1 MLDVFFGG
9 LGRIISADPLA
20 GRMKA
25 VIVGGVAGGA
35 SAAARLRR
43 LDESAEIV
51 MLERTGYV
59 SYANCGLPYYVGGVI
74 TDRGK
79 LTLQTPQSFA
89 SRFDVDAR
97 VLSEA
102 VSIDR
107 AAKKVHVR
115 NLADGTEYDES
126 YDYLILSPGAKAMRP
141 DIEGLDDPR
150 VMTMRTV
157 EDTLAMR
164 SFIEDRS
171 PRTAVVCGGGF
182 IGLEV
187 AENLCGMGIKVTV
200 VQRPDHVLP
209 TLDRDMAADL
219 HHCIRSH
226 GIDLA
231 LGESLE
237 GLDTS
242 GDLKVKLKS
251 GRVLEADMAVIAL
264 GVVPDTGIAKDA
276 GLELGV
282 KGTIVTDS
290 HMRTSDPSIYAVGDA
305 VQVRNFVSGLEANIA
320 LAGPANRQGRIAA
333 DNIAGLDSEYRGSM
347 GSSVIKVFEMTAAST
362 GLTEKA
368 AQAAGVPYEKVYTYS
383 ASHASYYPGARNMQV
398 KVLFDPASGR
408 IVGAQIVGYEGVD
421 KRIDVIATA
430 IYAGLSVEDLAQ
442 LDLAYAPPY
451 SSAKDPVNYAGFV
464 ACNVMSGRL
473 RQFYWDQ
480 LPSKLSDPSATVLDV
495 RTPKEFSQSHLEG
508 VLHIPVDDLR
518 ARMAE
523 VPRGKP
529 VYVMCHSGL
538 RSYIACMILS
548 QEGYECYNLAGGY
561 RFYSS
566 VARDMPV
573 GSPTDYPCG
582 ISNS

>member
-1 MLDVFFGG
+1 
-9 LGRIISADPLA
+9 
-20 GRMKA
+20 MKA

-51 MLERTGYV
+51 MFERTGYV

-74 TDRGK
+74 TDKGK

-97 VLSEA
+97 VLSDV
-102 VSIDR
+102 VSVDR
-107 AAKKVHVR
+107 VAKKVHVR
-115 NLADGTEYDES
+115 NLADGSEYDES
-126 YDYLILSPGAKAMRP
+126 YDYLILSPGARAMRP
-141 DIEGLDDPR
+141 DIEGMDDPR

-157 EDTLAMR
+157 EDTFAMR

-226 GIDLA
+226 SIDLL

-242 GDLKVKLKS
+242 GELKVRLKS

-264 GVVPDTGIAKDA
+264 GVVPDTVIAKDA
-276 GLELGV
+276 GLELGI
-282 KGTIVTDS
+282 KGAIVTDS

-305 VQVRNFVSGLEANIA
+305 VQVRNFVSGLEASIA

-333 DNIAGLDSEYRGSM
+333 DNIAGLDSEYKGSM

-368 AQAAGVPYEKVYTYS
+368 ARAAGVPYEKVYTYS

-480 LPSKLSDPSATVLDV
+480 LPSKLSDPAVTVLDV
-495 RTPKEFSQSHLEG
+495 RTPKEFAQSHLEG

-523 VPRGKP
+523 IPKGKP
-529 VYVMCHSGL
+529 VYAICHSGL
-538 RSYIACMILS
+538 RSYIACMMLS

>member
-1 MLDVFFGG
+1 
-9 LGRIISADPLA
+9 
-20 GRMKA
+20 MKA

-51 MLERTGYV
+51 MFERTGYV

-74 TDRGK
+74 TDKGK

-97 VLSEA
+97 VLSDV
-102 VSIDR
+102 VSVDR

-115 NLADGTEYDES
+115 NLADGSEYDES
-126 YDYLILSPGAKAMRP
+126 YDYLILSPGARAMRP
-141 DIEGLDDPR
+141 DIEGMDDPR

-157 EDTLAMR
+157 EDTFAMR

-226 GIDLA
+226 GIDLL

-242 GDLKVKLKS
+242 GELKVRLKS

-264 GVVPDTGIAKDA
+264 GVVPDTVIAKDA
-276 GLELGV
+276 GLELGI
-282 KGTIVTDS
+282 KGAIVTDS

-305 VQVRNFVSGLEANIA
+305 VQVRNFVSGLEASIA

-333 DNIAGLDSEYRGSM
+333 DNIAGLDSEYKGSM

-368 AQAAGVPYEKVYTYS
+368 ARAAGVPYEKVYTYS

-480 LPSKLSDPSATVLDV
+480 LPSKLSDPAVTVLDV
-495 RTPKEFSQSHLEG
+495 RTSKEYAQSHLEG

-523 VPRGKP
+523 IPKGKP
-529 VYVMCHSGL
+529 VYAICHSGL
-538 RSYIACMILS
+538 RSYIACMMLS

-582 ISNS
+582 VSNN

>member
-1 MLDVFFGG
+1 
-9 LGRIISADPLA
+9 
-20 GRMKA
+20 MKA

-51 MLERTGYV
+51 MFERTGYV

-74 TDRGK
+74 TDKGK

-97 VLSEA
+97 VLSDV
-102 VSIDR
+102 VSVDR

-115 NLADGTEYDES
+115 NLADGSEYDES
-126 YDYLILSPGAKAMRP
+126 YDYLILSPGARAMRP
-141 DIEGLDDPR
+141 DIEGMDDPR

-157 EDTLAMR
+157 EDTFAMR

-226 GIDLA
+226 GIDLL

-242 GDLKVKLKS
+242 RELKVRLKS

-264 GVVPDTGIAKDA
+264 GVVPDTVIAKDA
-276 GLELGV
+276 GLELGI
-282 KGTIVTDS
+282 KGAIVTDS

-305 VQVRNFVSGLEANIA
+305 VQVRNFVSGLEASIA

-333 DNIAGLDSEYRGSM
+333 DNIAGLDSEYKGSM

-368 AQAAGVPYEKVYTYS
+368 ARAAGVPYEKVYTYS

-480 LPSKLSDPSATVLDV
+480 LPSKLSDPAVTVLDV
-495 RTPKEFSQSHLEG
+495 RTPKEFAQSHLEG

-523 VPRGKP
+523 IPKGKP
-529 VYVMCHSGL
+529 VYAICHSGL
-538 RSYIACMILS
+538 RSYIACMMLS

-582 ISNS
+582 VSNS

>member
-1 MLDVFFGG
+1 
-9 LGRIISADPLA
+9 
-20 GRMKA
+20 MKA

-51 MLERTGYV
+51 MFERTGYV

-74 TDRGK
+74 TDKGK

-97 VLSEA
+97 VLSDV
-102 VSIDR
+102 VSVDR

-115 NLADGTEYDES
+115 NLADGSEYDES
-126 YDYLILSPGAKAMRP
+126 YDYLILSPGARAMRP
-141 DIEGLDDPR
+141 DIEGMDDPR

-157 EDTLAMR
+157 EDTFAMR

-226 GIDLA
+226 GIDLL

-242 GDLKVKLKS
+242 GELKVRLKS

-264 GVVPDTGIAKDA
+264 GVVPDTVIAKDA
-276 GLELGV
+276 GLELGI
-282 KGTIVTDS
+282 KGAIVTDS

-305 VQVRNFVSGLEANIA
+305 VQVRNFVSGLEASIA

-333 DNIAGLDSEYRGSM
+333 DNIAGLDSEYKGSM

-368 AQAAGVPYEKVYTYS
+368 ARAAGVPYEKVYTYS

-480 LPSKLSDPSATVLDV
+480 LPSKLSDPAVTVLDV
-495 RTPKEFSQSHLEG
+495 RTPKEFAQSHLEG

-523 VPRGKP
+523 IPKGKP
-529 VYVMCHSGL
+529 VYAICHSGM
-538 RSYIACMILS
+538 RSYIACMMLS

-582 ISNS
+582 VSNS

>member
-1 MLDVFFGG
+1 
-9 LGRIISADPLA
+9 
-20 GRMKA
+20 MKA

-51 MLERTGYV
+51 MFERTGYV

-74 TDRGK
+74 TDKGK

-97 VLSEA
+97 VLSDV
-102 VSIDR
+102 VSVDR

-115 NLADGTEYDES
+115 NLADGSEYDES
-126 YDYLILSPGAKAMRP
+126 YDYLILSPGARAMRP
-141 DIEGLDDPR
+141 DIEGMDDPR

-157 EDTLAMR
+157 EDTFAMR

-226 GIDLA
+226 GIDLF

-242 GDLKVKLKS
+242 GELKVRLKS

-264 GVVPDTGIAKDA
+264 GVVPDTVIAKDA
-276 GLELGV
+276 GLELGI
-282 KGTIVTDS
+282 KGAIVTDS

-305 VQVRNFVSGLEANIA
+305 VQVRNFVSGLEASIA

-333 DNIAGLDSEYRGSM
+333 DNIAGLDSEYKGSM

-368 AQAAGVPYEKVYTYS
+368 ARAAGVPYEKVYTYS

-480 LPSKLSDPSATVLDV
+480 LPSKLSDPAVTVLDV
-495 RTPKEFSQSHLEG
+495 RTPKEFAQSHLEG

-523 VPRGKP
+523 IPKGKP
-529 VYVMCHSGL
+529 VYAICHSGL
-538 RSYIACMILS
+538 RSYIACMMLS

-582 ISNS
+582 VSNS

>member
-1 MLDVFFGG
+1 
-9 LGRIISADPLA
+9 
-20 GRMKA
+20 MKA

-51 MLERTGYV
+51 MFERTGYV

-74 TDRGK
+74 TDKGK

-97 VLSEA
+97 VLSDV

-107 AAKKVHVR
+107 AARKVHVR
-115 NLADGTEYDES
+115 NLADGSEYDES
-126 YDYLILSPGAKAMRP
+126 YDYLILSPGARAMRP
-141 DIEGLDDPR
+141 DIEGMDDPR

-157 EDTLAMR
+157 EDTFAMR

-226 GIDLA
+226 GIDLL

-242 GDLKVKLKS
+242 GELKVRLKS

-264 GVVPDTGIAKDA
+264 GVVPDTVIAKDA
-276 GLELGV
+276 GLELGI
-282 KGTIVTDS
+282 KGAIVTDS

-305 VQVRNFVSGLEANIA
+305 VQVRNFVSGLEASIA

-333 DNIAGLDSEYRGSM
+333 DNIAGLDSEYKGSM

-368 AQAAGVPYEKVYTYS
+368 ARAAGVPYEKVYTYS

-480 LPSKLSDPSATVLDV
+480 LPSKLSDPAVTVLDV
-495 RTPKEFSQSHLEG
+495 RTPKEFAQSHLEG

-523 VPRGKP
+523 IPKGKP
-529 VYVMCHSGL
+529 VYAICHSGL
-538 RSYIACMILS
+538 RSYIACMMLS

-582 ISNS
+582 VSNS

>member
-1 MLDVFFGG
+1 
-9 LGRIISADPLA
+9 
-20 GRMKA
+20 MKA

-51 MLERTGYV
+51 MFERTGYV

-74 TDRGK
+74 TDKGK

-97 VLSEA
+97 VLSDV

-107 AAKKVHVR
+107 AARKVHVR
-115 NLADGTEYDES
+115 NLADGSEYDES
-126 YDYLILSPGAKAMRP
+126 YDYLILSPGARAMRP
-141 DIEGLDDPR
+141 DIEGMDDPR

-157 EDTLAMR
+157 EDTFAMR

-226 GIDLA
+226 GIDLL

-242 GDLKVKLKS
+242 GELKVRLKS

-264 GVVPDTGIAKDA
+264 GVVPDTVIAKDA
-276 GLELGV
+276 GLELGI
-282 KGTIVTDS
+282 KGAIVTDS

-305 VQVRNFVSGLEANIA
+305 VQVRNFVSGLEASIA

-333 DNIAGLDSEYRGSM
+333 DNIAGLDSEYKGSM

-368 AQAAGVPYEKVYTYS
+368 ARAAGVPYEKVYTYS

-480 LPSKLSDPSATVLDV
+480 LPSKLSDPAVTVLDV
-495 RTPKEFSQSHLEG
+495 RTPKEFAQSHLEG

-518 ARMAE
+518 VRMAE
-523 VPRGKP
+523 IPKGKP
-529 VYVMCHSGL
+529 VYAICHSGL
-538 RSYIACMILS
+538 RSYIACMMLS
-548 QEGYECYNLAGGY
+548 QEGYECYNLAGGD

-566 VARDMPV
+566 VARDKPV

-582 ISNS
+582 VSNS

>member
-1 MLDVFFGG
+1 
-9 LGRIISADPLA
+9 
-20 GRMKA
+20 MKA

-51 MLERTGYV
+51 MFERTGYV

-74 TDRGK
+74 TDKGK

-97 VLSEA
+97 VLSDV

-107 AAKKVHVR
+107 AARKVHVR
-115 NLADGTEYDES
+115 NLADGSEYDES
-126 YDYLILSPGAKAMRP
+126 YDYLILSPGARAMRP
-141 DIEGLDDPR
+141 DIEGMDDPR

-157 EDTLAMR
+157 EDTFAMR

-226 GIDLA
+226 GIDLL

-242 GDLKVKLKS
+242 GELKVRLKS

-264 GVVPDTGIAKDA
+264 GVVPDTVIAKDA
-276 GLELGV
+276 GLELGI
-282 KGTIVTDS
+282 KGAIVADS

-305 VQVRNFVSGLEANIA
+305 VQVRNFVSGLEASIA

-333 DNIAGLDSEYRGSM
+333 DNIAGLDSEYKGSM

-368 AQAAGVPYEKVYTYS
+368 ARAAGVPYEKVYTYS

-480 LPSKLSDPSATVLDV
+480 LPSKLSDPAVTVLDV
-495 RTPKEFSQSHLEG
+495 RTPKEFAQSHLGG

-523 VPRGKP
+523 IPKGKP
-529 VYVMCHSGL
+529 VYAICHSGL
-538 RSYIACMILS
+538 RSYIACMMLS

-582 ISNS
+582 VSNS

>member
-1 MLDVFFGG
+1 
-9 LGRIISADPLA
+9 
-20 GRMKA
+20 MKT

-74 TDRGK
+74 TDKGK

-97 VLSEA
+97 VLSDV

-115 NLADGTEYDES
+115 NLADGTEYDEP

-141 DIEGLDDPR
+141 DMEGLDDPR

-157 EDTLAMR
+157 EDTFAMR
-164 SFIEDRS
+164 SFIEENS
-171 PRTAVVCGGGF
+171 PKTAVVCGGGF

-231 LGESLE
+231 LGESLN

-242 GDLKVKLKS
+242 GKLKVKLKS
-251 GRVLEADMAVIAL
+251 GKALEADMAIIAL

-276 GLELGV
+276 GLDLGI

-290 HMRTSDPSIYAVGDA
+290 RMRTSDPSIYAVGDA

-333 DNIAGLDSEYRGSM
+333 DNIAGIDSEYKGSM

-430 IYAGLSVEDLAQ
+430 VYAGLSVEDLAQ

-480 LPSKLSDPSATVLDV
+480 LPSKLSDPSVTVLDV

-518 ARMAE
+518 PRMAE
-523 VPRGKP
+523 VPEGKP

>member
-1 MLDVFFGG
+1 
-9 LGRIISADPLA
+9 
-20 GRMKA
+20 MKVA
-25 VIVGGVAGGA
+25 IVGGVAGGA

-51 MLERTGYV
+51 MFERTGYV

-74 TDRGK
+74 TDKGK

-89 SRFDVDAR
+89 SRFNVDAR
-97 VLSEA
+97 VLSDV
-102 VSIDR
+102 VSVDR

-141 DIEGLDDPR
+141 DMDGLDDPR

-157 EDTLAMR
+157 EDTFAMR
-164 SFIEDRS
+164 SFIEENS
-171 PRTAVVCGGGF
+171 PKTAVVCGGGF

-187 AENLCGMGIKVTV
+187 AENLSGMGIGVTI

-242 GDLKVKLKS
+242 GRLKVKLKS
-251 GRVLEADMAVIAL
+251 GKILEADMAVIAL
-264 GVVPDTGIAKDA
+264 GVAPDTGIAKDA

-333 DNIAGLDSEYRGSM
+333 DNIAGLDSEYQGSM

-368 AQAAGVPYEKVYTYS
+368 AQAAGVPYDKVYTYS

-480 LPSKLSDPSATVLDV
+480 LPSKLSDPSVTVLDV

-518 ARMAE
+518 PRMAE
-523 VPRGKP
+523 IPEGKP

-573 GSPTDYPCG
+573 GSPADYPCG
-582 ISNS
+582 IQNS

>member
-1 MLDVFFGG
+1 
-9 LGRIISADPLA
+9 
-20 GRMKA
+20 MKA

-51 MLERTGYV
+51 MFERTGYV

-74 TDRGK
+74 TDKGK

-97 VLSEA
+97 VLSDV
-102 VSIDR
+102 VSVDR

-115 NLADGTEYDES
+115 NLADGSEYDES
-126 YDYLILSPGAKAMRP
+126 YDYLILSPGVRAMRP
-141 DIEGLDDPR
+141 DIEGMDDPR

-157 EDTLAMR
+157 EDTFAMR

-226 GIDLA
+226 GIDLL

-242 GDLKVKLKS
+242 GELKVRLKS

-264 GVVPDTGIAKDA
+264 GVVPDTVIAKDA
-276 GLELGV
+276 GLELGI
-282 KGTIVTDS
+282 KGAIVTDS

-305 VQVRNFVSGLEANIA
+305 VQVRNFVSGLEASIA

-333 DNIAGLDSEYRGSM
+333 DNIAGLDSEYKGSM

-368 AQAAGVPYEKVYTYS
+368 ARAAGVPYEKVYTYS

-480 LPSKLSDPSATVLDV
+480 LPSKLSDPAVTVLDV
-495 RTPKEFSQSHLEG
+495 RTSKEYAQSHLEG

-523 VPRGKP
+523 IPKGKP
-529 VYVMCHSGL
+529 VYAICHSGL
-538 RSYIACMILS
+538 RSYIACMMLS

-582 ISNS
+582 VSNN